1 MQQLCVIAVFVAVCS
16 VRLSPRARVPSCLP
30 EHADSRQNSANILY
44 FASRQKLSQILEFN
58 FAASPAAGRVALLQ
72 PGVLQAAGGRHPPG
86 RVPAQQPR
94 DEVLIMS
101 SQSALQFAEVGSE

>member
-1 MQQLCVIAVFVAVCS
+1 MLLLLLLLSAVS
-16 VRLSPRARVPSCLP
+16 VRLSPRARVSSCLP

-44 FASRQKLSQILEFN
+44 FASRQKLSQILKFN

-72 PGVLQAAGGRHPPG
+72 PGVLQTPGGRHPPG

-94 DEVLIMS
+94 DEILIMS
-101 SQSALQFAEVGSE
+101 